1 MEIYIKLD
9 PRLLPAALFL
19 AAHLFTSGLPFGI

>member
-9 PRLLPAALFL
+9 PRLLPEALFL
-19 AAHLFTSGLPFGI
+19 AVYLFTSVLPFGI